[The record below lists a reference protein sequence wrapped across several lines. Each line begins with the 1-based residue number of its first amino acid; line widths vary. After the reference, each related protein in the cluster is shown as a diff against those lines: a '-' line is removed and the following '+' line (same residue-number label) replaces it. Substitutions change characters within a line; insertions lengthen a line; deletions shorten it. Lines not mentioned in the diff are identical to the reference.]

1 MHQPDA
7 ATGCCWSRRELSWVV
22 GKNAGGTQT
31 NVPIF
36 YDGLKWDVIEGSLQ
50 WLILPSGLRKRYA
63 TFAKFMSRSTGGW
76 VWICS
81 AHLASGGI
89 DEPKEVQLRDKQIQ
103 MIYDYIRT
111 LDDPDRIAILVDANS
126 LDEVP
131 AFMNAHGY
139 KTIHTKLPD
148 GGIENRNANTFNGW
162 KKTRYEKKRIDYI
175 FSGTK
180 VKVVAGAILLTDPL
194 TKGGSFG
201 SDHNGEFARLSFLDQ
216 VGL

>member
-111 LDDPDRIAILVDANS
+111 LDDPDRIAILMDANS

-139 KTIHTKLPD
+139 KTIHTSFQMAASRTGTP
-148 GGIENRNANTFNGW
+148 
-162 KKTRYEKKRIDYI
+162 TRSTAGRRH
-175 FSGTK
+175 GTRRRASTTSSPALRSRSWL
-180 VKVVAGAILLTDPL
+180 VR
-194 TKGGSFG
+194 SF
-201 SDHNGEFARLSFLDQ
+201 
-216 VGL
+216 